1 MRKLNVTSA
10 RPRARF
16 AQSSKFCKRRDFALK
31 IKPRLM
37 SGKTEEIKTVKS
49 SNAAAVKAV
58 KAAEMTM
65 RLRVNDVTYVPP
77 GSARQ
82 TLSSLTFSL
91 PRNGLVLVVGRS
103 GAGKS
108 TLLNLIGGLAEPTS
122 GTIKI
127 LDADAADDD
136 DDFVTHKGDSY
147 FEGEDDDVDKI
158 KDDLKKT
165 MIIINNSNSSSNSTS
180 AAERTKKVGLCFQ
193 FPERHFLG
201 RTILEELTFGWPQ
214 NARSFR
220 LRRELAEVTKKALKA
235 VNMEEYPLDAE
246 VKTLSGGYK
255 RRLALACQLA
265 RDPKVLCLDEPLA
278 GLDWKSR
285 FDVAKVLEK
294 LKRERLIVVVTHDVE
309 EMRRIADEAYRVKDG
324 GLGIE
329 RIDGFVQGSG
339 ARTNES
345 FVREGEFG
353 NF

>member
-108 TLLNLIGGLAEPTS
+108 TLLNLIGGYESACACARACV
-122 GTIKI
+122 KI
-127 LDADAADDD
+127 V
-136 DDFVTHKGDSY
+136 FVFVFAIYMYIYTR
-147 FEGEDDDVDKI
+147 E
-158 KDDLKKT
+158 
-165 MIIINNSNSSSNSTS
+165 
-180 AAERTKKVGLCFQ
+180 
-193 FPERHFLG
+193 FP
-201 RTILEELTFGWPQ
+201 
-214 NARSFR
+214 
-220 LRRELAEVTKKALKA
+220 
-235 VNMEEYPLDAE
+235 
-246 VKTLSGGYK
+246 
-255 RRLALACQLA
+255 RLA
-265 RDPKVLCLDEPLA
+265 
-278 GLDWKSR
+278 
-285 FDVAKVLEK
+285 
-294 LKRERLIVVVTHDVE
+294 
-309 EMRRIADEAYRVKDG
+309 RRR
-324 GLGIE
+324 
-329 RIDGFVQGSG
+329 
-339 ARTNES
+339 
-345 FVREGEFG
+345 
-353 NF
+353 